1 MPPAGRGYHCRV
13 TAARQSAPHVV
24 GRYALYG
31 EIAAGGMATVHYGR
45 LSGPVGFSRT
55 VAIKRLHPQFAKDP
69 EFVSMFLDE
78 ARLAA
83 RIRHPNVVQ
92 TLDVVALEGELFL
105 VMDYVQG
112 ESLARLLRASHQKKV
127 PVPLPVVSGIV
138 CGALH
143 GLHAAHEAT
152 NEQGEPLDIV
162 HRDVSPQNVLIGAD
176 GVPRVLDFG
185 VAKAVGGIHTTREGQ
200 VKGKLA
206 YMAPEQL
213 RSGTVD
219 RRSDVFAAGIV
230 LWEALTLRRLFTG
243 DSEGAVITNV
253 LEQPLKPPSAI
264 VGELPEALDAVVM
277 RALDRD
283 RTRRFDSARQ
293 MALALEECVPIASPT
308 RVAAWVDGL
317 AGEVL
322 AQRAQSVMR
331 IEADSNSAS
340 LPRLPGVSEDPSPAV
355 AHAAAARPAAA
366 ETRARA
372 PEVSQVSSISVT
384 SSGAHG
390 PFELRRR
397 PWAYVALAVGATVVV
412 AAAAFGVVR
421 SWSRTSSGAQA
432 AAQPTASATAT
443 APAASLDTPAAPS
456 APPDIV
462 PSATV
467 SAKPVAPRAAVP
479 TGPPASKPCTIRS
492 YVDADGIKH
501 FVKECK

>member
-1 MPPAGRGYHCRV
+1 
-13 TAARQSAPHVV
+13 
-24 GRYALYG
+24 
-31 EIAAGGMATVHYGR
+31 MATVHYGR

-112 ESLARLLRASHQKKV
+112 ESLARLLRASHKKKE
-127 PVPLPVVSGIV
+127 PVPLAVVSGIV

-162 HRDVSPQNVLIGAD
+162 HRDVSPQNVLVGAD

-243 DSEGAVITNV
+243 ESEGAVITNV
-253 LEQPLKPPSAI
+253 LEQPIVAPSAT
-264 VGELPEALDAVVM
+264 VGELPGELDAVVM

-283 RTRRFDSARQ
+283 RSRRFESARQ
-293 MALALEECVPIASPT
+293 MALALEASVPIASPT
-308 RVAAWVDGL
+308 RVADWVDGL

-322 AQRAQSVMR
+322 AQRAQSVLR
-331 IEADSNSAS
+331 IEAESNSAS
-340 LPRLPGVSEDPSPAV
+340 LPRLPRASGDATPASTAPPDV
-355 AHAAAARPAAA
+355 AIAPAAA
-366 ETRARA
+366 STRGHAA
-372 PEVSQVSSISVT
+372 EASQVSSISVT
-384 SSGAHG
+384 STGAHKAAEPG
-390 PFELRRR
+390 RRK
-397 PWAYVALAVGATVVV
+397 PWVYVALGVGGTVVVVGAVGALR
-412 AAAAFGVVR
+412 AWWGPEQ
-421 SWSRTSSGAQA
+421 SP
-432 AAQPTASATAT
+432 AQPSAQSAPQGPPSAIASTLASAD
-443 APAASLDTPAAPS
+443 APPAPS
-456 APPDIV
+456 APPDPV

-467 SAKPVAPRAAVP
+467 GPKPAPPRAVVP
-479 TGPPASKPCTIRS
+479 AGPPPSKPCTIRS
-492 YVDADGIKH
+492 YVDSDGIKH
-501 FVKECK
+501 FVKDCK